1 MANTIIALALLAV
14 AIWALTLKGGVI
26 ALLFVGAL
34 LFLAYRRLSLAAYT
48 GTFFVLLLAYTV
60 IGDPAGLWK
69 GFLWAV
75 FGVLALLNIVPLRK
89 ALVSRP
95 FMKIYRRMLP
105 AMSSA
110 SRSRPARSG
119 GTASCSP
126 VNPTGRNCSAPR
138 RRN

>member
-105 AMSSA
+105 AMSSTDWP
-110 SRSRPARSG
+110 SR
-119 GTASCSP
+119 T
-126 VNPTGRNCSAPR
+126 SATLTV
-138 RRN
+138 